1 MSDVD
6 VIILARGGGSIEDLW
21 SFNDERVAKAIYGS
35 KHPVVSAIGHETDYT
50 IADYV
55 ADYRAP
61 TPSVAAE
68 IVAPIVTNI
77 IDKITEIIS
86 TGEKL

>member
-1 MSDVD
+1 MV
-6 VIILARGGGSIEDLW
+6 VVLLRFIL
-21 SFNDERVAKAIYGS
+21 NDERVAKAIYVQTS
-35 KHPVVSAIGHETDYT
+35 SSSAIGHETDYT

-68 IVAPIVTNI
+68 IVADIRM
-77 IDKITEIIS
+77 
-86 TGEKL
+86 